1 MINVNMYHTK
11 NVYVPTNLLI
21 WFLVSDPISFFKQV
35 NGTYCVF
42 LFISFAPH
50 DMHIWLKITCRIVVW
65 YICLILYNLLLCP
78 KYRDIRIRYHKT
90 YHRHIHTI
98 IFFIIQAKLVTRVEN
113 SLPRVTKHNRQSNQN
128 HYSIFD
134 WLGSPKKI
142 FRVIGTIYI

>member
-1 MINVNMYHTK
+1 MYIHSQ
-11 NVYVPTNLLI
+11 NVYPQI
-21 WFLVSDPISFFKQV
+21 FWFDFWCQIPYHFSSKLMELTAYF
-35 NGTYCVF
+35 
-42 LFISFAPH
+42 FISFARH
-50 DMHIWLKITCRIVVW
+50 DMHIWLKLTCRIVVW

-98 IFFIIQAKLVTRVEN
+98 IFVIIQAKLVTRVEN

-134 WLGSPKKI
+134 WLVSPKKYL
-142 FRVIGTIYI
+142 GS